1 MSSLKPRSSSLDAKI
16 RRFKPRKTAL
26 ASFVPETRFRAA
38 QRATA
43 INPGELARFTIDR
56 ISK

>member
-1 MSSLKPRSSSLDAKI
+1 MNSLEPRSSSLDAKI

-26 ASFVPETRFRAA
+26 ASFVPEKRFKGA

-43 INPGELARFTIDR
+43 TNPGELARLTIDR